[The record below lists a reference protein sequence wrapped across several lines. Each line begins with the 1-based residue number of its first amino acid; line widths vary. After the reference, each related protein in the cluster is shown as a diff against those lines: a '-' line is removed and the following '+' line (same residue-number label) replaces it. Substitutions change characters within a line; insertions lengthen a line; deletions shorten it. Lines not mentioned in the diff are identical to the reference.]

1 MDMVEI
7 VRYFGALALV
17 LGLVG
22 AAGIAM
28 KKFGGGALPGGKN
41 RRLQV
46 VESLGLGA
54 RHRLYLVRCD
64 GNEHLVVLG
73 PQGAIALGDGKEAAK
88 FRLQEVGT

>member
-1 MDMVEI
+1 VEI
-7 VRYFGALALV
+7 EIFRYFGALALV

-28 KKFGGGALPGGKN
+28 KKFGGHALPGKN
-41 RRLQV
+41 RRLAV
-46 VESLGLGA
+46 VESLGIGP

-64 GNEHLVVLG
+64 NVEHLVVLG
-73 PQGAIALGDGKEAAK
+73 PQGATPLALTDAPQK